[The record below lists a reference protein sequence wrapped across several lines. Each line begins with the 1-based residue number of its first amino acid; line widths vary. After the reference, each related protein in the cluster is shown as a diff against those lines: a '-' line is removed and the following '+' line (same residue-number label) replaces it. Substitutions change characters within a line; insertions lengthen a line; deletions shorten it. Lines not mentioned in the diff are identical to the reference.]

1 LKRQGIQKVSA
12 RVRRGTTMLNQIQ
25 LPMNSFPELETG
37 NLRLRELVPTDAE
50 AVYRIYADDRV
61 TRFYDLDTFDDVRQA
76 TELIRRQRARF
87 QRGEGLRWGI
97 TQRENNVIIGTAGY
111 VFSQHNA
118 QGGIGYDLARPY
130 WRKGIMSEALLLVI
144 HYGFSSLKLNRI
156 QALVIPGN
164 RASVGLLMKL
174 GFQEEG
180 LLRDYAFFKGRY
192 NDLISFALLRRDYG

>member
-1 LKRQGIQKVSA
+1 MI
-12 RVRRGTTMLNQIQ
+12 NQIQ
-25 LPMNSFPELETG
+25 LPMNSFPELVTA
-37 NLRLRELVPTDAE
+37 NLRLRELVPADAE
-50 AVYRIYADDRV
+50 AVYRIYADEEV

-87 QRGEGLRWGI
+87 ERGEGLRWGI
-97 TQRENNVIIGTAGY
+97 AQQANNVIIGTAGY

-164 RASVGLLMKL
+164 SASVRVLMKL
-174 GFQEEG
+174 GFEEEG

-192 NDLISFALLRRDYG
+192 NDLISFALLKRDYGSSDYAST

>member
-1 LKRQGIQKVSA
+1 
-12 RVRRGTTMLNQIQ
+12 MLNQIQ
-25 LPMNSFPELETG
+25 LPMNSFPGLETG

-97 TQRENNVIIGTAGY
+97 AQRANNVIIGTAGY

-192 NDLISFALLRRDYG
+192 NDLISFALLRRDYE